1 MKLTLAEPRYLKDSI
16 GIISDLVS
24 DVQMKVDKDKIE
36 IIAMDPANVA
46 MIIFRLLS
54 SAFVEYDVDKD
65 TIIGVN
71 LDQFKQ
77 VLRRA
82 KPSDNILLELDEN
95 KNKLKIKLKGE
106 TNRNFNLNLIDIEEK
121 EQKIP
126 DLKFTAKIDT
136 KTGVF
141 DEAVEDMDIISDS
154 VGLSA
159 EKGKFIVSAIG
170 NTSEGK
176 VEISDDEHT
185 SIILDQDNV
194 KSKYSIEYLKKIIKG
209 SKLADKVSV
218 HFGKDYPL
226 KVEYRVTDKLQ
237 LATILAPRVETG

>member
-1 MKLTLAEPRYLKDSI
+1 MKLTLAEPRYIKDSI

-24 DVQMKVDKDKIE
+24 DVQLKVDKDKIE
-36 IIAMDPANVA
+36 VIAMDPANVA
-46 MIIFRLLS
+46 MVIFRLLS
-54 SAFVEYDVDKD
+54 SAFVEYNIENDI
-65 TIIGVN
+65 TIGVN

-82 KPSDNILLELDEN
+82 KPSDTIVLELDEG
-95 KNKLKIKLKGE
+95 KNKLKVQLKGE
-106 TNRNFNLNLIDIEEK
+106 TNRSFNLNLIDIEEK

-126 DLKFTAKIDT
+126 DLNFTAKIDT
-136 KTGVF
+136 HTSVF
-141 DEAVEDMDIISDS
+141 NEAVEDMDIISDS

-159 EKGKFIVSAIG
+159 EQGKFIISASG
-170 NTSEGK
+170 NTSEGR

-194 KSKYSIEYLKKIIKG
+194 KSKYSVEYLKKIIKG
-209 SKLADKVSV
+209 SKLADKVSI